1 MDKQTSFF
9 GTMPFN
15 PLVVLVTWLCIG
27 VPQKI
32 EEKRIYNPFRT
43 KIHHGL
49 IWSQNLTCLVLL
61 ETLWNKPIS
70 SKNSPW
76 AYMESKFDMLG
87 IAGNLVEYNP
97 F

>member
-61 ETLWNKPIS
+61 ETLWNTTHF
-70 SKNSPW
+70 
-76 AYMESKFDMLG
+76 EQKFTTGLYG
-87 IAGNLVEYNP
+87 VKI
-97 F
+97 